1 MWEQLGSYKIEKKKS
16 RKWYHLKYN
25 IESDKVFEG
34 RTVVNL
40 TCLPDVSLLWFIQGS
55 NFVVGIRKITALL
68 DGFLT
73 LFIAWILDY
82 IQKYRTLLEKPPL
95 FRQFVHPLF
104 DQLVCGVSFVDEWQA
119 RIVFSLEERRL
130 NDLFSSLLKHV
141 KISIALDIA
150 ILNLFCSDF
159 INKLLFGEFIS
170 FFIFMFWLSSLLR
183 TIVVQSRFQNSILV
197 LKSA

>member
-1 MWEQLGSYKIEKKKS
+1 M
-16 RKWYHLKYN
+16 
-25 IESDKVFEG
+25 
-34 RTVVNL
+34 
-40 TCLPDVSLLWFIQGS
+40 
-55 NFVVGIRKITALL
+55 
-68 DGFLT
+68 
-73 LFIAWILDY
+73 DY

-104 DQLVCGVSFVDEWQA
+104 DQLVRGVSFVDEWQA